1 MKTITTQQQ
10 AILNHLRSGKPI
22 TPIDALERYGCF
34 RLSAR
39 ISDLKA
45 QGHRITTEMVKK
57 EDKRFA
63 SYRLEVQP

>member
-1 MKTITTQQQ
+1 MKTIETQQQ
-10 AILNHLRSGKPI
+10 AILKHLRSGNPI